1 MPKLRRNTTII
12 IGEGPT
18 EFYYLNSLK
27 DEFRELQSIKPD
39 TPKNTS
45 IRDLER
51 SIESAI
57 AIGYDRIFCLIDMD
71 TKKKDATSRN
81 EYARLKS
88 KYHGKKVRNEKK
100 GINYEVRFFET
111 DRCTELFF
119 LYYFRYTGQNYI
131 DSKSIED
138 ELARECGYEK
148 KQRFFA
154 NHPLHQFF
162 KQRGGD
168 LDRAI
173 GNSKKSEASIANGD
187 RDYTYSELG
196 TMFELLGI
204 AWPPLPVRGCGG

>member
-27 DEFRELQSIKPD
+27 DEFRELQNIKPD

-45 IRDLER
+45 LRELER

-57 AIGYDRIFCLIDMD
+57 AIGYDRIFCIIDMD
-71 TKKKDATSRN
+71 TKKKDETSRKD
-81 EYARLKS
+81 YAKLKS
-88 KYHGKKVRNEKK
+88 KYHGKKVRNDKK

-119 LYYFRYTGQNYI
+119 LYYFRYTGQSFV
-131 DSKSIED
+131 DSRAIED
-138 ELARECGYEK
+138 ELTRECGYEK
-148 KQRFFA
+148 TQRFFG

-162 KQRGGD
+162 RHRGGE
-168 LDRAI
+168 LNRAI
-173 GNSKKSEASIANGD
+173 CNSKKSEACVFNAE

-204 AWPPLPVRGCGG
+204 QT